1 MSDMGTRL
9 PQRQTFPCK
18 CQHQAQATIRNNSM
32 QPAKSA
38 GKWRWEV
45 LAELKKWRNAVI
57 KGSISKGNT
66 KSNPILDAIKIYF
79 CPFPAKTM
87 EKKLNQ
93 LKCQLKY
100 SSFTSI
106 SYPL

>member
-38 GKWRWEV
+38 RKWRWEV

-57 KGSISKGNT
+57 KGSISKSNT
-66 KSNPILDAIKIYF
+66 KSYPILDSIKIYF
-79 CPFPAKTM
+79 WPFPAKTM

-93 LKCQLKY
+93 LHLLLFITRKY
-100 SSFTSI
+100 AI
-106 SYPL
+106 I

>member
-9 PQRQTFPCK
+9 PQRQTFPYK

-57 KGSISKGNT
+57 KGSISKSNT
-66 KSNPILDAIKIYF
+66 KSYPIFDSIKIYF
-79 CPFPAKTM
+79 WPFPAKTM

-93 LKCQLKY
+93 LHLLLFITRKY
-100 SSFTSI
+100 AI
-106 SYPL
+106 I